1 MALTLVFSLG
11 SIGMSGVGFLAP
23 SSRALFLFGAS
34 GAVAGVR
41 GRALVDGAERAWL
54 HGGVLHIFL
63 NMMAVRQ
70 LAPGVAELYGPG
82 RMVHHLHRRL
92 GRRLRPELVRGGVHP
107 AAAHPARRAVHGRRV
122 GADRRAHR
130 RVLAYSHRTG
140 STHGQELRQLVHH
153 RLVLIGFFFPGIDNY
168 AHAGG
173 FAGGYLA
180 ARLLDPLKPE
190 RIDHVI
196 LGVACIGLS
205 LVSIVVSVL
214 HGRAVHV
221 IHIARRRTIRTTR
234 MHSNDKEQSV
244 RLAYQGEPGAYSE
257 AAALQYGGPQAET
270 LPCKS
275 FEDVFD
281 AVAKQRATHGV
292 VPLENSIGGTIHRN
306 YDLLLDHD
314 LSITGEVELD
324 VVHCLQAL
332 PGTKIEEVKVVYSHP
347 QALAQCERYLKD
359 LGVTVEAVYDTA
371 GGAKLVAEK
380 KLAGAAALA
389 SRRAADVF
397 GLEVLQEAVQD
408 FEFNITRFAIIGGA
422 PPADANKTTIVFA
435 LPSTPGALFKALS
448 VFALRD
454 INLTKLESRPMRG
467 RPWEYLFYVEVDAP
481 RSDLGC
487 ARALTHLAEFARWTR
502 VLGTYK
508 GAERRTAP

>member
-1 MALTLVFSLG
+1 M
-11 SIGMSGVGFLAP
+11 
-23 SSRALFLFGAS
+23 
-34 GAVAGVR
+34 
-41 GRALVDGAERAWL
+41 
-54 HGGVLHIFL
+54 
-63 NMMAVRQ
+63 
-70 LAPGVAELYGPG
+70 
-82 RMVHHLHRRL
+82 
-92 GRRLRPELVRGGVHP
+92 
-107 AAAHPARRAVHGRRV
+107 
-122 GADRRAHR
+122 
-130 RVLAYSHRTG
+130 
-140 STHGQELRQLVHH
+140 
-153 RLVLIGFFFPGIDNY
+153 
-168 AHAGG
+168 
-173 FAGGYLA
+173 
-180 ARLLDPLKPE
+180 
-190 RIDHVI
+190 
-196 LGVACIGLS
+196 
-205 LVSIVVSVL
+205 
-214 HGRAVHV
+214 
-221 IHIARRRTIRTTR
+221 
-234 MHSNDKEQSV
+234 

-281 AVAKQRATHGV
+281 AVSRKKATHGV

-314 LSITGEVELD
+314 LTISGEVELD

-332 PGTKIEEVKVVYSHP
+332 PGTTISDITVVYSHP

-359 LGVTVEAVYDTA
+359 LGASVEAVYDTA
-371 GGAKLVAEK
+371 GGAKLVSEK
-380 KLAGAAALA
+380 KIAGAAALA
-389 SRRAADVF
+389 SLRAAEVF
-397 GLEVLQEAVQD
+397 GLEVLQDAVQD
-408 FEFNITRFAIIGGA
+408 YEFNITRFAIIGGA

-508 GAERRTAP
+508 GTERRQVEST

>member
-1 MALTLVFSLG
+1 M
-11 SIGMSGVGFLAP
+11 
-23 SSRALFLFGAS
+23 
-34 GAVAGVR
+34 
-41 GRALVDGAERAWL
+41 
-54 HGGVLHIFL
+54 
-63 NMMAVRQ
+63 
-70 LAPGVAELYGPG
+70 
-82 RMVHHLHRRL
+82 
-92 GRRLRPELVRGGVHP
+92 
-107 AAAHPARRAVHGRRV
+107 
-122 GADRRAHR
+122 
-130 RVLAYSHRTG
+130 
-140 STHGQELRQLVHH
+140 
-153 RLVLIGFFFPGIDNY
+153 
-168 AHAGG
+168 
-173 FAGGYLA
+173 
-180 ARLLDPLKPE
+180 
-190 RIDHVI
+190 
-196 LGVACIGLS
+196 
-205 LVSIVVSVL
+205 
-214 HGRAVHV
+214 
-221 IHIARRRTIRTTR
+221 
-234 MHSNDKEQSV
+234 

-281 AVAKQRATHGV
+281 AVSRKKATHGV

-314 LSITGEVELD
+314 LTISGEVELD

-332 PGTKIEEVKVVYSHP
+332 PGTKVGDVKVVYSHP
-347 QALAQCERYLKD
+347 QALAQCERYLRE
-359 LGVTVEAVYDTA
+359 LGASVEAVYDTA
-371 GGAKLVAEK
+371 GGAKLVAEQ

-408 FEFNITRFAIIGGA
+408 FEYNITRFAIIGGA

-508 GAERRTAP
+508 GVERRQAPEA

>member
-1 MALTLVFSLG
+1 
-11 SIGMSGVGFLAP
+11 
-23 SSRALFLFGAS
+23 
-34 GAVAGVR
+34 
-41 GRALVDGAERAWL
+41 
-54 HGGVLHIFL
+54 
-63 NMMAVRQ
+63 
-70 LAPGVAELYGPG
+70 
-82 RMVHHLHRRL
+82 
-92 GRRLRPELVRGGVHP
+92 
-107 AAAHPARRAVHGRRV
+107 
-122 GADRRAHR
+122 
-130 RVLAYSHRTG
+130 
-140 STHGQELRQLVHH
+140 
-153 RLVLIGFFFPGIDNY
+153 
-168 AHAGG
+168 
-173 FAGGYLA
+173 
-180 ARLLDPLKPE
+180 
-190 RIDHVI
+190 
-196 LGVACIGLS
+196 
-205 LVSIVVSVL
+205 
-214 HGRAVHV
+214 
-221 IHIARRRTIRTTR
+221 
-234 MHSNDKEQSV
+234 V

-257 AAALQYGGPQAET
+257 AAALLYGGPQAET
-270 LPCKS
+270 LPCKT

-281 AVAKQRATHGV
+281 AVSRKKATHGV

-314 LSITGEVELD
+314 LTISGEVELD

-332 PGTKIEEVKVVYSHP
+332 PGTKISDVKVVYSHP

-359 LGVTVEAVYDTA
+359 LGASVEAVYDTA

-380 KLAGAAALA
+380 KLSGAAALA
-389 SRRAADVF
+389 SRRAAEVF

-408 FEFNITRFAIIGGA
+408 YEFNITRFAIIGGA

-508 GAERRTAP
+508 GAERRQGSET

>member
-1 MALTLVFSLG
+1 
-11 SIGMSGVGFLAP
+11 
-23 SSRALFLFGAS
+23 
-34 GAVAGVR
+34 
-41 GRALVDGAERAWL
+41 
-54 HGGVLHIFL
+54 
-63 NMMAVRQ
+63 
-70 LAPGVAELYGPG
+70 
-82 RMVHHLHRRL
+82 
-92 GRRLRPELVRGGVHP
+92 
-107 AAAHPARRAVHGRRV
+107 
-122 GADRRAHR
+122 
-130 RVLAYSHRTG
+130 
-140 STHGQELRQLVHH
+140 
-153 RLVLIGFFFPGIDNY
+153 
-168 AHAGG
+168 
-173 FAGGYLA
+173 
-180 ARLLDPLKPE
+180 
-190 RIDHVI
+190 
-196 LGVACIGLS
+196 
-205 LVSIVVSVL
+205 
-214 HGRAVHV
+214 
-221 IHIARRRTIRTTR
+221 
-234 MHSNDKEQSV
+234 V

-281 AVAKQRATHGV
+281 AVSRKKATHGV

-314 LSITGEVELD
+314 LTITGEVELD

-332 PGTKIEEVKVVYSHP
+332 PGTGIRDVKVVYSHP
-347 QALAQCERYLKD
+347 QALAQCERYLKE
-359 LGVTVEAVYDTA
+359 LGVAVEAVYDTA
-371 GGAKLVAEK
+371 GGAKLIAEK
-380 KLAGAAALA
+380 RLANAAALA
-389 SRRAADVF
+389 SRRAAEVF

-408 FEFNITRFAIIGGA
+408 YEFNITRFAIIGGT
-422 PPADANKTTIVFA
+422 PPPDANKTTIVFA

-508 GAERRTAP
+508 GAERRWAQET

>member
-1 MALTLVFSLG
+1 
-11 SIGMSGVGFLAP
+11 
-23 SSRALFLFGAS
+23 
-34 GAVAGVR
+34 
-41 GRALVDGAERAWL
+41 
-54 HGGVLHIFL
+54 
-63 NMMAVRQ
+63 
-70 LAPGVAELYGPG
+70 
-82 RMVHHLHRRL
+82 
-92 GRRLRPELVRGGVHP
+92 
-107 AAAHPARRAVHGRRV
+107 
-122 GADRRAHR
+122 
-130 RVLAYSHRTG
+130 
-140 STHGQELRQLVHH
+140 
-153 RLVLIGFFFPGIDNY
+153 
-168 AHAGG
+168 
-173 FAGGYLA
+173 
-180 ARLLDPLKPE
+180 
-190 RIDHVI
+190 
-196 LGVACIGLS
+196 
-205 LVSIVVSVL
+205 
-214 HGRAVHV
+214 
-221 IHIARRRTIRTTR
+221 
-234 MHSNDKEQSV
+234 V

-281 AVAKQRATHGV
+281 AVSRKKATHGV

-314 LSITGEVELD
+314 LTISGEVELD

-332 PGTKIEEVKVVYSHP
+332 PGTKLEDVKVVYSHP

-359 LGVTVEAVYDTA
+359 LGASVEAVYDTA
-371 GGAKLVAEK
+371 GGAKLVSEK

-508 GAERRTAP
+508 GTERRQAEST

>member
-1 MALTLVFSLG
+1 
-11 SIGMSGVGFLAP
+11 
-23 SSRALFLFGAS
+23 
-34 GAVAGVR
+34 
-41 GRALVDGAERAWL
+41 
-54 HGGVLHIFL
+54 
-63 NMMAVRQ
+63 
-70 LAPGVAELYGPG
+70 
-82 RMVHHLHRRL
+82 
-92 GRRLRPELVRGGVHP
+92 
-107 AAAHPARRAVHGRRV
+107 
-122 GADRRAHR
+122 
-130 RVLAYSHRTG
+130 
-140 STHGQELRQLVHH
+140 
-153 RLVLIGFFFPGIDNY
+153 
-168 AHAGG
+168 
-173 FAGGYLA
+173 
-180 ARLLDPLKPE
+180 
-190 RIDHVI
+190 
-196 LGVACIGLS
+196 
-205 LVSIVVSVL
+205 
-214 HGRAVHV
+214 
-221 IHIARRRTIRTTR
+221 
-234 MHSNDKEQSV
+234 V

-257 AAALQYGGPQAET
+257 AAALQYGGPQTET
-270 LPCKS
+270 LPCKT

-281 AVAKQRATHGV
+281 AVSRKKASHGV

-314 LSITGEVELD
+314 LTITGEVELD

-332 PGTKIEEVKVVYSHP
+332 PGTKIGDIKVVYSHP
-347 QALAQCERYLKD
+347 QALAQCERYLKE
-359 LGVTVEAVYDTA
+359 LGASVEAVYDTA

-389 SRRAADVF
+389 SRRAAEVF

-408 FEFNITRFAIIGGA
+408 YEFNITRFAIIGGA

-508 GAERRTAP
+508 GAERRTTAE

>member
-1 MALTLVFSLG
+1 M
-11 SIGMSGVGFLAP
+11 
-23 SSRALFLFGAS
+23 
-34 GAVAGVR
+34 
-41 GRALVDGAERAWL
+41 
-54 HGGVLHIFL
+54 
-63 NMMAVRQ
+63 
-70 LAPGVAELYGPG
+70 
-82 RMVHHLHRRL
+82 
-92 GRRLRPELVRGGVHP
+92 
-107 AAAHPARRAVHGRRV
+107 
-122 GADRRAHR
+122 
-130 RVLAYSHRTG
+130 
-140 STHGQELRQLVHH
+140 
-153 RLVLIGFFFPGIDNY
+153 
-168 AHAGG
+168 
-173 FAGGYLA
+173 
-180 ARLLDPLKPE
+180 
-190 RIDHVI
+190 
-196 LGVACIGLS
+196 
-205 LVSIVVSVL
+205 
-214 HGRAVHV
+214 
-221 IHIARRRTIRTTR
+221 
-234 MHSNDKEQSV
+234 

-281 AVAKQRATHGV
+281 AVSRKKATHGV

-314 LSITGEVELD
+314 LTISGEVELD

-332 PGTKIEEVKVVYSHP
+332 PGTKLEDVKVVYSHP
-347 QALAQCERYLKD
+347 QALAQCERYLKE
-359 LGVTVEAVYDTA
+359 LGVNVEAVYDTA
-371 GGAKLVAEK
+371 GGAKLVSEQ

-408 FEFNITRFAIIGGA
+408 YEFNITRFAIIGGA

-508 GAERRTAP
+508 GAERRQAESA